1 MLFLSIYVDST
12 INNVRCGTNE
22 KYMCGPSFI
31 ETCDYKPKIYTM
43 VCQYGCFCKS
53 GYVRRSNES
62 RSPCIMLKNCPTKE
76 NSPKCRINE
85 EYQQCGSACPPT
97 CYDFSYPL
105 PKESQACIAMC
116 KPGCFCK
123 QGYYRAKNNECVGPE
138 KCCTGDN
145 EQYTDCG
152 SACVETCNYVPQ
164 FCTDQCVR
172 GCFCQSTDCVRKDN
186 STGSSCIKRDQCPK

>member
-22 KYMCGPSFI
+22 KCMCGPSFI

-43 VCQYGCFCKS
+43 
-53 GYVRRSNES
+53 
-62 RSPCIMLKNCPTKE
+62 NCPTKE
-76 NSPKCRINE
+76 NSPKCTINE

-97 CYDFSYPL
+97 CYDYSYPL
-105 PKESQACIAMC
+105 PKEPQACIAMC

-123 QGYYRAKNNECVGPE
+123 QGYYRAKNDECVRPE

-172 GCFCQSTDCVRKDN
+172 GCFCQSTDYVRKDN
-186 STGSSCIKRDQCPK
+186 STASPCIKRDQCPK